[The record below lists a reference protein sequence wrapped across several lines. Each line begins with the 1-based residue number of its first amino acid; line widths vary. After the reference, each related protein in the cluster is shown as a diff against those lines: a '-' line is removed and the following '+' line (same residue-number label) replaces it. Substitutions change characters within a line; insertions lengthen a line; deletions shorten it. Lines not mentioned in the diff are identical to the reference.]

1 MFTYKK
7 TAFVL
12 LSTTCIWIEIPTH
25 KGVNSFKIKVAKIQ
39 NTVTIVIL
47 SGLKIFVDEKLWKMI
62 VTMWGVKAKRLKVVL
77 NKRAN
82 RTL

>member
-39 NTVTIVIL
+39 NTVIL
-47 SGLKIFVDEKLWKMI
+47 SGLKIRVDEKLWKMI
-62 VTMWGVKAKRLKVVL
+62 VTMWGVKAKRFNVVL